1 MTEKTLN
8 EASVEADPFT
18 ELKAGRIG
26 LQAFTQA
33 LWLCARDSQ
42 DEAELALVRLE
53 GLAQDGI
60 LDANKYQELTSMT
73 RSLIDNAGTRGA
85 TSAPEADQPQ
95 VAQTAIERQ
104 KAKFLADLS
113 QHTPTVA
120 PPSLSESSRI
130 EAVNSSEAPSNA
142 GESSLVNEVDIKADK
157 SAADAAVVAAVTS
170 TSADPSLAALKVS
183 TEADVDELAA
193 SVPTE
198 WWDLSEF
205 ERSQRSEDDTKAN
218 EKAIDVHAENESDT
232 PVLNLKPA
240 ADAEARPGEALSDRR
255 VQPIAATAV
264 QAQRTAVAGD
274 SVHKAATVDPTVT
287 TVQLNTAE
295 HLTFQSDDTG
305 DLEPLHADRSMQYA
319 SSVSTDYKRSGRN
332 VFIGALLIAGLVST
346 WYAQERGWIDVKAT
360 AGNLYDALANL
371 ELFSEEPMAPD
382 FHAAKDESVLELDQ
396 SSDDSLGGRTAVRSS
411 DTQSPQATAPRT
423 LSPESPKTSVSLE
436 TLSVE
441 NSNVGDSS
449 VALRATEPTSDLKA
463 APNLPSLGDSASEA
477 LYNELVAATRDGKL
491 EPVSEPGTALNLL
504 KALELRGASDLR
516 IQRAKTRVAQAYLS
530 EARRARQANDWAKAE
545 LLVSKAV
552 RLRDSVEQ

>member
-120 PPSLSESSRI
+120 PPSQSESAST

-142 GESSLVNEVDIKADK
+142 GESSLVNEVDIKVDK

-170 TSADPSLAALKVS
+170 TSDDPSLAALKVA

-218 EKAIDVHAENESDT
+218 EKAIDDRAENESDT

-240 ADAEARPGEALSDRR
+240 ADAEARPVEALSDRR

-274 SVHKAATVDPTVT
+274 SIHKAATVDPTVT

-319 SSVSTDYKRSGRN
+319 SSVSSDYKRSGRN

-396 SSDDSLGGRTAVRSS
+396 SSDDSLGGRTAVSSS

-436 TLSVE
+436 TVSVE

-552 RLRDSVEQ
+552 RLRDGVEQ